1 MEPLSH
7 TVDHEFLN
15 SRLKLIAVVIST
27 VGIVLSVNISLT
39 MPYRMRGTIN
49 SLRPKFAMEVRKL
62 LRFDSESSKAKQS
75 GKKITSDWQLDLSV
89 S

>member
-15 SRLKLIAVVIST
+15 SRLKLIPVVIST

-49 SLRPKFAMEVRKL
+49 SLRPKFAMEVRKVL
-62 LRFDSESSKAKQS
+62 TNKWYVDF
-75 GKKITSDWQLDLSV
+75 SV
-89 S
+89 NHGIVMP